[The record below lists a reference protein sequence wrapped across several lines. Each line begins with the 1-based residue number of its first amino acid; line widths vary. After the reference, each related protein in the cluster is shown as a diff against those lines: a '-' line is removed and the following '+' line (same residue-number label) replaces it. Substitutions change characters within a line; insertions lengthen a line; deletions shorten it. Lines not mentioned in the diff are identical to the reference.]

1 MNRHSNL
8 QWILASLTCIANDH
22 NFLLLFPDASL
33 IVQVCMWVLHLS
45 WNCVLEVKIV
55 DIFMDS
61 AFPLHSLLV
70 GSRLGAIARKSQ
82 T

>member
-1 MNRHSNL
+1 MTYTV
-8 QWILASLTCIANDH
+8 IDH

-61 AFPLHSLLV
+61 VSPLHSLLV
-70 GSRLGAIARKSQ
+70 GSRLGVVARKLQ

>member
-1 MNRHSNL
+1 M
-8 QWILASLTCIANDH
+8 TYTFTDH

-45 WNCVLEVKIV
+45 WNCVLEMKIV
-55 DIFMDS
+55 AVFMDS

-70 GSRLGAIARKSQ
+70 GSRLGVIARKSQ